1 MMNKLISYFGTF
13 TPGADGAVGAFQFEY
28 LTSLGFAALV
38 IFAGRAIVRRSHV
51 LRKFAIPAPVI
62 SGLLFSVLI
71 AIFKGTGILAIS
83 FDTNVSQRS
92 ATIAS
97 CMSMRWGGLT
107 VTFPLRLDC
116 YGHDLDLTQR
126 EMRYAA
132 IPDLRDEY
140 HPGMELE
147 SVVKVYDSTK
157 DELIIS
163 VKETETNPILGAEQR
178 HPVGSRRLAVIS
190 GKYGGGVFCNLPDG
204 VVCMCNYSF
213 QHEDSDFMV
222 GENVML
228 VVQRYNEEKLQ
239 MFGKILSKW

>member
-97 CMSMRWGGLT
+97 CMRKKGSYRKNKLFCLLAAAALRFVQSYLNDIASMRDSEIKTLSITKGAYQTGGDFFRILKFSLT
-107 VTFPLRLDC
+107 P
-116 YGHDLDLTQR
+116 
-126 EMRYAA
+126 
-132 IPDLRDEY
+132 
-140 HPGMELE
+140 
-147 SVVKVYDSTK
+147 
-157 DELIIS
+157 
-163 VKETETNPILGAEQR
+163 
-178 HPVGSRRLAVIS
+178 
-190 GKYGGGVFCNLPDG
+190 
-204 VVCMCNYSF
+204 
-213 QHEDSDFMV
+213 
-222 GENVML
+222 
-228 VVQRYNEEKLQ
+228 
-239 MFGKILSKW
+239 

>member
-97 CMSMRWGGLT
+97 CMSMRWGGL
-107 VTFPLRLDC
+107 
-116 YGHDLDLTQR
+116 
-126 EMRYAA
+126 
-132 IPDLRDEY
+132 
-140 HPGMELE
+140 
-147 SVVKVYDSTK
+147 
-157 DELIIS
+157 
-163 VKETETNPILGAEQR
+163 
-178 HPVGSRRLAVIS
+178 
-190 GKYGGGVFCNLPDG
+190 
-204 VVCMCNYSF
+204 
-213 QHEDSDFMV
+213 
-222 GENVML
+222 
-228 VVQRYNEEKLQ
+228 
-239 MFGKILSKW
+239 ILSKHLSPIRPGRQYKRYQNPVSAVAFQYRFS

>member
-1 MMNKLISYFGTF
+1 MCNGEKKWKRKLLRRTPVWSGSITRIASFPSKRQKALSRSPLPLPMSGLHTLLKSARADIACSKKPHSKQMTLKGANIMNKLISYFGTF

-92 ATIAS
+92 ATIVS

-107 VTFPLRLDC
+107 VTFPLRLIS
-116 YGHDLDLTQR
+116 
-126 EMRYAA
+126 A
-132 IPDLRDEY
+132 
-140 HPGMELE
+140 
-147 SVVKVYDSTK
+147 SV
-157 DELIIS
+157 
-163 VKETETNPILGAEQR
+163 A
-178 HPVGSRRLAVIS
+178 
-190 GKYGGGVFCNLPDG
+190 
-204 VVCMCNYSF
+204 
-213 QHEDSDFMV
+213 
-222 GENVML
+222 
-228 VVQRYNEEKLQ
+228 
-239 MFGKILSKW
+239 

>member
-92 ATIAS
+92 ATLKLIPGTPEENAPVFDFENE
-97 CMSMRWGGLT
+97 RI
-107 VTFPLRLDC
+107 LRP
-116 YGHDLDLTQR
+116 
-126 EMRYAA
+126 AA
-132 IPDLRDEY
+132 
-140 HPGMELE
+140 
-147 SVVKVYDSTK
+147 
-157 DELIIS
+157 
-163 VKETETNPILGAEQR
+163 
-178 HPVGSRRLAVIS
+178 
-190 GKYGGGVFCNLPDG
+190 
-204 VVCMCNYSF
+204 
-213 QHEDSDFMV
+213 
-222 GENVML
+222 
-228 VVQRYNEEKLQ
+228 
-239 MFGKILSKW
+239 

>member
-97 CMSMRWGGLT
+97 CMSMRWDGLT
-107 VTFPLRLDC
+107 VTFPLRLIS
-116 YGHDLDLTQR
+116 
-126 EMRYAA
+126 A
-132 IPDLRDEY
+132 
-140 HPGMELE
+140 
-147 SVVKVYDSTK
+147 SV
-157 DELIIS
+157 
-163 VKETETNPILGAEQR
+163 A
-178 HPVGSRRLAVIS
+178 
-190 GKYGGGVFCNLPDG
+190 
-204 VVCMCNYSF
+204 
-213 QHEDSDFMV
+213 
-222 GENVML
+222 
-228 VVQRYNEEKLQ
+228 
-239 MFGKILSKW
+239 

>member
-92 ATIAS
+92 ATRRHMACCTMAALCGKEFESSTMAPGKHIA
-97 CMSMRWGGLT
+97 
-107 VTFPLRLDC
+107 
-116 YGHDLDLTQR
+116 
-126 EMRYAA
+126 
-132 IPDLRDEY
+132 
-140 HPGMELE
+140 
-147 SVVKVYDSTK
+147 
-157 DELIIS
+157 IS
-163 VKETETNPILGAEQR
+163 
-178 HPVGSRRLAVIS
+178 
-190 GKYGGGVFCNLPDG
+190 
-204 VVCMCNYSF
+204 
-213 QHEDSDFMV
+213 
-222 GENVML
+222 
-228 VVQRYNEEKLQ
+228 
-239 MFGKILSKW
+239 

>member
-97 CMSMRWGGLT
+97 CMRKKDSYRKNKLFCLLAAAALRFVQSYLNDIASMRDSEIKTLS
-107 VTFPLRLDC
+107 
-116 YGHDLDLTQR
+116 
-126 EMRYAA
+126 
-132 IPDLRDEY
+132 I
-140 HPGMELE
+140 ME
-147 SVVKVYDSTK
+147 
-157 DELIIS
+157 
-163 VKETETNPILGAEQR
+163 GALLCHR
-178 HPVGSRRLAVIS
+178 SR
-190 GKYGGGVFCNLPDG
+190 K
-204 VVCMCNYSF
+204 
-213 QHEDSDFMV
+213 
-222 GENVML
+222 
-228 VVQRYNEEKLQ
+228 
-239 MFGKILSKW
+239 

>member
-92 ATIAS
+92 AALRFVQSYLNDIAS
-97 CMSMRWGGLT
+97 MRDSEIKTLS
-107 VTFPLRLDC
+107 
-116 YGHDLDLTQR
+116 
-126 EMRYAA
+126 
-132 IPDLRDEY
+132 I
-140 HPGMELE
+140 ME
-147 SVVKVYDSTK
+147 
-157 DELIIS
+157 
-163 VKETETNPILGAEQR
+163 GALLCHR
-178 HPVGSRRLAVIS
+178 SR
-190 GKYGGGVFCNLPDG
+190 N
-204 VVCMCNYSF
+204 
-213 QHEDSDFMV
+213 
-222 GENVML
+222 
-228 VVQRYNEEKLQ
+228 
-239 MFGKILSKW
+239 

>member
-1 MMNKLISYFGTF
+1 MCNGEKKWKRKLLRRTPVWSGSITRIASFPSKRQKALSRSPLPLPMSGLHTLLKSARADIACSKKPHSKQMILKGANMMNKLISYFGTF

-92 ATIAS
+92 ATIVS

-107 VTFPLRLDC
+107 VTFPLRLIS
-116 YGHDLDLTQR
+116 
-126 EMRYAA
+126 A
-132 IPDLRDEY
+132 
-140 HPGMELE
+140 
-147 SVVKVYDSTK
+147 SV
-157 DELIIS
+157 
-163 VKETETNPILGAEQR
+163 A
-178 HPVGSRRLAVIS
+178 
-190 GKYGGGVFCNLPDG
+190 
-204 VVCMCNYSF
+204 
-213 QHEDSDFMV
+213 
-222 GENVML
+222 
-228 VVQRYNEEKLQ
+228 
-239 MFGKILSKW
+239 

>member
-97 CMSMRWGGLT
+97 CMRKKDSYRKNKLFCLLAAAALRFVQSYLNDIASMRDSEIKHFQSW
-107 VTFPLRLDC
+107 
-116 YGHDLDLTQR
+116 R
-126 EMRYAA
+126 EHYYATEA
-132 IPDLRDEY
+132 EIKCR
-140 HPGMELE
+140 GKSE
-147 SVVKVYDSTK
+147 S
-157 DELIIS
+157 
-163 VKETETNPILGAEQR
+163 
-178 HPVGSRRLAVIS
+178 H
-190 GKYGGGVFCNLPDG
+190 
-204 VVCMCNYSF
+204 
-213 QHEDSDFMV
+213 
-222 GENVML
+222 
-228 VVQRYNEEKLQ
+228 
-239 MFGKILSKW
+239 

>member
-38 IFAGRAIVRRSHV
+38 IFAGRAIVRRSHA

-107 VTFPLRLDC
+107 VTFPLHLIS
-116 YGHDLDLTQR
+116 
-126 EMRYAA
+126 A
-132 IPDLRDEY
+132 
-140 HPGMELE
+140 
-147 SVVKVYDSTK
+147 SV
-157 DELIIS
+157 
-163 VKETETNPILGAEQR
+163 A
-178 HPVGSRRLAVIS
+178 
-190 GKYGGGVFCNLPDG
+190 
-204 VVCMCNYSF
+204 
-213 QHEDSDFMV
+213 
-222 GENVML
+222 
-228 VVQRYNEEKLQ
+228 
-239 MFGKILSKW
+239 

>member
-1 MMNKLISYFGTF
+1 MIWIDHPNRIVSFQKAEGFEPQSFASPDERLAYAFEKCASGIACSKKPHSKQMILKGANMMNKLISYFGTF

-107 VTFPLRLDC
+107 VTFPLRLIS
-116 YGHDLDLTQR
+116 
-126 EMRYAA
+126 A
-132 IPDLRDEY
+132 
-140 HPGMELE
+140 
-147 SVVKVYDSTK
+147 SV
-157 DELIIS
+157 
-163 VKETETNPILGAEQR
+163 A
-178 HPVGSRRLAVIS
+178 
-190 GKYGGGVFCNLPDG
+190 
-204 VVCMCNYSF
+204 
-213 QHEDSDFMV
+213 
-222 GENVML
+222 
-228 VVQRYNEEKLQ
+228 
-239 MFGKILSKW
+239 

>member
-1 MMNKLISYFGTF
+1 MCNGEKKWKRKLLRRTPVWSGSITRIASFPSKRQKALSRSPLPLPMSGLHTLLKSARADIACSKKPHSKQMILKGANMINKLISYFGTF

-107 VTFPLRLDC
+107 VTFPLRLIS
-116 YGHDLDLTQR
+116 
-126 EMRYAA
+126 A
-132 IPDLRDEY
+132 
-140 HPGMELE
+140 
-147 SVVKVYDSTK
+147 SV
-157 DELIIS
+157 
-163 VKETETNPILGAEQR
+163 A
-178 HPVGSRRLAVIS
+178 
-190 GKYGGGVFCNLPDG
+190 
-204 VVCMCNYSF
+204 
-213 QHEDSDFMV
+213 
-222 GENVML
+222 
-228 VVQRYNEEKLQ
+228 
-239 MFGKILSKW
+239 

>member
-92 ATIAS
+92 AMQGQVIPGETCYWFERKRNNFFLS
-97 CMSMRWGGLT
+97 CR
-107 VTFPLRLDC
+107 
-116 YGHDLDLTQR
+116 
-126 EMRYAA
+126 
-132 IPDLRDEY
+132 
-140 HPGMELE
+140 
-147 SVVKVYDSTK
+147 
-157 DELIIS
+157 
-163 VKETETNPILGAEQR
+163 
-178 HPVGSRRLAVIS
+178 
-190 GKYGGGVFCNLPDG
+190 
-204 VVCMCNYSF
+204 
-213 QHEDSDFMV
+213 
-222 GENVML
+222 
-228 VVQRYNEEKLQ
+228 
-239 MFGKILSKW
+239 

>member
-92 ATIAS
+92 ATHS
-97 CMSMRWGGLT
+97 GGGLS
-107 VTFPLRLDC
+107 
-116 YGHDLDLTQR
+116 
-126 EMRYAA
+126 
-132 IPDLRDEY
+132 PDSEWALHIDGNRSRNMAYDRV
-140 HPGMELE
+140 PG
-147 SVVKVYDSTK
+147 
-157 DELIIS
+157 
-163 VKETETNPILGAEQR
+163 
-178 HPVGSRRLAVIS
+178 
-190 GKYGGGVFCNLPDG
+190 
-204 VVCMCNYSF
+204 
-213 QHEDSDFMV
+213 
-222 GENVML
+222 
-228 VVQRYNEEKLQ
+228 
-239 MFGKILSKW
+239 FGR

>member
-1 MMNKLISYFGTF
+1 MSGLHTLLKSARADIACSKKPHSKQMILKGANMINKLISYFGTF

-71 AIFKGTGILAIS
+71 AIFKGTGIFAIS

-107 VTFPLRLDC
+107 VTFPLRLIS
-116 YGHDLDLTQR
+116 
-126 EMRYAA
+126 A
-132 IPDLRDEY
+132 
-140 HPGMELE
+140 
-147 SVVKVYDSTK
+147 SV
-157 DELIIS
+157 
-163 VKETETNPILGAEQR
+163 A
-178 HPVGSRRLAVIS
+178 
-190 GKYGGGVFCNLPDG
+190 
-204 VVCMCNYSF
+204 
-213 QHEDSDFMV
+213 
-222 GENVML
+222 
-228 VVQRYNEEKLQ
+228 
-239 MFGKILSKW
+239 

>member
-92 ATIAS
+92 ATPKAV
-97 CMSMRWGGLT
+97 RHGAVRNLT
-107 VTFPLRLDC
+107 LQNCSHPFLFHIIV
-116 YGHDLDLTQR
+116 
-126 EMRYAA
+126 A
-132 IPDLRDEY
+132 IIE
-140 HPGMELE
+140 
-147 SVVKVYDSTK
+147 
-157 DELIIS
+157 
-163 VKETETNPILGAEQR
+163 
-178 HPVGSRRLAVIS
+178 
-190 GKYGGGVFCNLPDG
+190 
-204 VVCMCNYSF
+204 
-213 QHEDSDFMV
+213 
-222 GENVML
+222 
-228 VVQRYNEEKLQ
+228 
-239 MFGKILSKW
+239 

>member
-92 ATIAS
+92 ASAKQLATCLKALGGTITLGIAQ
-97 CMSMRWGGLT
+97 GGMLT
-107 VTFPLRLDC
+107 IS
-116 YGHDLDLTQR
+116 TQDA
-126 EMRYAA
+126 YY
-132 IPDLRDEY
+132 L
-140 HPGMELE
+140 
-147 SVVKVYDSTK
+147 
-157 DELIIS
+157 
-163 VKETETNPILGAEQR
+163 Q
-178 HPVGSRRLAVIS
+178 
-190 GKYGGGVFCNLPDG
+190 
-204 VVCMCNYSF
+204 
-213 QHEDSDFMV
+213 
-222 GENVML
+222 NVM
-228 VVQRYNEEKLQ
+228 RAPTAK
-239 MFGKILSKW
+239 KKSKKAIEPPAAKAA

>member
-71 AIFKGTGILAIS
+71 AIS

-107 VTFPLRLDC
+107 VTFPLRLIS
-116 YGHDLDLTQR
+116 
-126 EMRYAA
+126 A
-132 IPDLRDEY
+132 
-140 HPGMELE
+140 
-147 SVVKVYDSTK
+147 SV
-157 DELIIS
+157 
-163 VKETETNPILGAEQR
+163 A
-178 HPVGSRRLAVIS
+178 
-190 GKYGGGVFCNLPDG
+190 
-204 VVCMCNYSF
+204 
-213 QHEDSDFMV
+213 
-222 GENVML
+222 
-228 VVQRYNEEKLQ
+228 
-239 MFGKILSKW
+239 

>member
-1 MMNKLISYFGTF
+1 MCNGEKKWKRKLLRRTPVWSRSITRIASFPSKRQKALSRSPLPLPMSGLHTLLKSARADIACSKKPHSKQMILKGANMMNKLISYFGTF

-107 VTFPLRLDC
+107 VTFPLRLIS
-116 YGHDLDLTQR
+116 
-126 EMRYAA
+126 A
-132 IPDLRDEY
+132 
-140 HPGMELE
+140 
-147 SVVKVYDSTK
+147 SV
-157 DELIIS
+157 
-163 VKETETNPILGAEQR
+163 A
-178 HPVGSRRLAVIS
+178 
-190 GKYGGGVFCNLPDG
+190 
-204 VVCMCNYSF
+204 
-213 QHEDSDFMV
+213 
-222 GENVML
+222 
-228 VVQRYNEEKLQ
+228 
-239 MFGKILSKW
+239 